1 MNVSMVP
8 NPLFLYCFKVTKAKT
23 LTTRMYEVTIEEL
36 RKKVLFLKSIRNKY
50 SKKTLERL
58 QNKDKILV

>member
-1 MNVSMVP
+1 MVP

-50 SKKTLERL
+50 SKKH
-58 QNKDKILV
+58 